1 VSLGWPILLVFFLFL
16 FWKRTFGNNSGFCR
30 PTNKTLKGMQSL
42 ASNRKYHPLALYRG
56 RICQNYEKSCTSMW
70 QVCEILHDDRYGHKV
85 FKNIARK
92 LRLPSKSLLAR
103 NSIWLPPIKLN
114 SVLQLLCAL
123 ESCVILLFQC
133 CYFFL
138 GGGVRIPFLS
148 FFLFQGHFQGQRP
161 KFKENMDKNTH
172 KMHLHRYRQ
181 MMLGSRPMCGSSC
194 TLCCACI
201 LRITIKC

>member
-1 VSLGWPILLVFFLFL
+1 MSLGWPILLVFFLFL

-138 GGGVRIPFLS
+138 GGGWGFHFCHFFCFKVIFKVKGQNLRKIWTKIP
-148 FFLFQGHFQGQRP
+148 
-161 KFKENMDKNTH
+161 
-172 KMHLHRYRQ
+172 
-181 MMLGSRPMCGSSC
+181 
-194 TLCCACI
+194 
-201 LRITIKC
+201 IKCTCIDIDRWCWVLDPCVGVLAHFVVPVY